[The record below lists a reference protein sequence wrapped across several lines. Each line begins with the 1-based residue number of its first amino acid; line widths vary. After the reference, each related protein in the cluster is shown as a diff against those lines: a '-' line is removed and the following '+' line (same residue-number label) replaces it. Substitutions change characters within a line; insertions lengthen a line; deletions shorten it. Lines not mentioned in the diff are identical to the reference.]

1 MKRTL
6 FMLILFLA
14 ALLLTPLHLQGQTA
28 TETAVAL
35 PDPTPQPPA
44 SVTEPVIHVSE
55 REAGFDLW
63 TMDPAQIGG
72 TTAVTPYTHAYSQAA
87 LGAAAVTDL
96 GDWDN
101 TAALACIFALGTQY
115 NYSFVLSLL
124 VKPPPLDLPHAKLAF
139 LTNLGLKHCAPYLNP
154 PATRTVQN
162 PPNCQAAFA
171 QTAMGGRYS
180 NLFGFPSPFSELTPW
195 TDWGELGTPELL
207 HWSTDVAVSA
217 RHGGQFTG
225 SQITFPTGINQ
236 VVWRGDTLIHPLDY
250 IFIYIPGLGQDRK
263 MLEQAL
269 KAANF
274 VGNRGLRFL
283 IDASPNPMGI
293 YNEEL
298 QTVLVTDFVA
308 PTIGTSMTNVTIEAT
323 EPGGVSRRAYLP
335 VLERTITTSDNCDP
349 NPRLSWSGAPEF
361 ARVNESYTITWEV
374 RDRGPHGLHG
384 GYNST
389 SLQQTV
395 TVVDTLPPT
404 ILTPPP
410 IVTETTTIP
419 APIHLGHP
427 AVFDLADLNPAVSH
441 NGCSRPGVV
450 CTGDEI
456 RFPAGV
462 TAVTWTATDNAN
474 NSATA
479 VQVVNVKAPG
489 TNNSPL
495 AHNQTGG
502 NAPQAIAYEP
512 ITLTLTAQDP
522 DQDPLWFRLETQPD
536 NGFFHAPLYPY
547 FIQDYRLANFQEISF
562 TEYCQNPD
570 HRQQYVPTNWPVN
583 ATFMAVNDEGV
594 VYVHDQGMIYCLNSG
609 DVSQNYRLA
618 VFRPDGTWDQVI
630 SSWEVR
636 GIHLDWRLGSLFT
649 ARHDTGG
656 SASWVHHYDMDL
668 NLITQYR
675 MNYAS
680 PQFRLPKQALIDE
693 QGIMYVTSGF
703 IFSGAAEL
711 YLYDTTGPADPT
723 QLADYTIP
731 GVVFTNL
738 ALDSEG
744 NLYAS
749 AGKQSGNDGI
759 NRVYK
764 WGPATLDAQGN
775 FTPGDLIGWLG
786 KCDFG
791 PGCDIA
797 HQRSFG
803 FSCTD
808 ATCGINS
815 GGQNYGSGPGQFHSP
830 RGIALDGNDILYV
843 TDFYNERVQR
853 FTPDGHFAGQA
864 ISECDG
870 SCFVLGDFGRPK
882 QVTVNSTHF
891 YVLDDNTDLLH
902 VFETTPLTPLSPTS
916 ARVVYQS
923 DNNFVGTDS
932 FTFGVTD
939 GLASSP
945 PATVQIAVSRNFRP
959 PQADR
964 GLTFATDEDVP
975 VAITLS
981 GYDPDEPLDT
991 LTFHIDTPPAHG
1003 AISGSGANRIYTPDL
1018 DYNGVDTFAFV
1029 ADDGLIWSTPETVTV
1044 TLAPVHDA
1052 PRFTEENQ
1060 NFAYRLGGGFDL
1072 TRLASLDNMQ
1082 IGRGFKT
1089 MFKVDFYD
1097 PDIPDQHMVT
1107 VNWGDGSPVEPE
1119 GRILE
1124 DGAVTGP
1131 LLNQGVGGFG
1141 SVTAEHVFTQNGSYT
1156 VQICVTDQ
1164 VVVDGEG
1171 NKQPTAVSQT
1181 SCKPIPVTVATMVDL
1196 LLDVE
1201 ASSSPVAIGQPLAY
1215 TLALQNNPPEVG
1227 GGLTATNLVVSA
1239 TLDARLNYVSASSAA
1254 GACTQAA
1261 GVVTCQMNA
1270 LPVGQ
1275 TAVIEI
1281 NVTPSTQLAAG
1292 DRLETEASFQ
1302 LAQANQAE
1310 TQGGFELTTVVAPAD
1325 FIVTT
1330 VADAPD
1336 ADPKD
1341 GQCRTA
1347 DNRCS
1352 LRAAI
1357 EQANATPG
1365 HQTIALDYQTYLL
1378 DAPLVISGDV
1388 TLIGLGQGETILAG
1402 QGNGRI
1408 LTVNSGVNVT
1418 LNNLT
1423 LTRGA
1428 EPDGFGGGVLNSGAL
1443 TLNGVTVS
1451 HNDAKTGGGIWNQ
1464 GDLIVSHSAVVGNRA
1479 SGYGGGI
1486 GSIGTA
1492 VLSNV
1497 TLSGNR
1503 AANGGGLATG
1513 STASLTNVTISSNQA
1528 TTSGGG
1534 LHGHLTNVVVQN
1546 SIIAQNSAVQSGPD
1560 CVVGFTSQGYNLI
1573 GNGTGCPISGSSQGN
1588 IIGQNPRL
1596 LPLLSDNGA
1605 PPTVALRGGSPA
1617 IDAGTCQT
1625 ATDQRGVARPVDG
1638 NLDGQARCDIGAY
1651 EFEPL
1656 VLYLPVVR
1664 R

>member
-1 MKRTL
+1 MKRIGFLLSLLTL
-6 FMLILFLA
+6 T
-14 ALLLTPLHLQGQTA
+14 LLLLPSQMSGQEGTAAPLNEPAEVTTA
-28 TETAVAL
+28 
-35 PDPTPQPPA
+35 DPTPQPPTIGA
-44 SVTEPVIHVSE
+44 DPVIHVSE

-63 TMDPAQIGG
+63 RMEPAQSGAVATNTPLG
-72 TTAVTPYTHAYSQAA
+72 PTAVN
-87 LGAAAVTDL
+87 DL
-96 GDWDN
+96 GDWSN
-101 TAALACIFALGTQY
+101 TAALLCILPQGAAY
-115 NYSFVLSLL
+115 NYSFPFTFL
-124 VKPPPLDLPHAKLAF
+124 PPPFDFPPSAATY

-154 PATRTVQN
+154 PPTRTVTN
-162 PPNCQAAFA
+162 VSNCQATFA
-171 QTAMGGRYS
+171 QSAMGGKYS

-195 TDWGELGTPELL
+195 TDWGQLGTPELL
-207 HWSTDVAVSA
+207 HWSTSVDVSA
-217 RHGGQFTG
+217 RHGGQFNG
-225 SQITFPTGINQ
+225 SQITFPTGVNP
-236 VVWRGDTLIHPLDY
+236 VVWRGETLIHFMDY
-250 IFIYIPGLGQDRK
+250 VFIYIPGLGQDRQR
-263 MLEQAL
+263 LRTAL
-269 KAANF
+269 SVTKFLGDQTIRFLVAAN
-274 VGNRGLRFL
+274 
-283 IDASPNPMGI
+283 PNPHGI
-293 YNEEL
+293 YNEEV
-298 QTVLVTDFVA
+298 QYVVVTDFVA
-308 PTIGTSMTNVTIEAT
+308 PTIGTSMANVTIEAI
-323 EPGGVSRRAYLP
+323 EPGGVSRLTYLP
-335 VLERTITTSDNCDP
+335 VLEQTITTSDNCDP
-349 NPRLSWSGAPEF
+349 YPRLRWSDAPEF

-374 RDRGPHGLHG
+374 RDSGPHGLSG
-384 GYNST
+384 GYNAAT
-389 SLQQTV
+389 LQQTV
-395 TVVDTLPPT
+395 TVVDTLAPT
-404 ILTPPP
+404 ILAPPP
-410 IVTETTTIP
+410 IVTETATIP
-419 APIHLGHP
+419 APINLGHP
-427 AVFDLADLNPAVSH
+427 AVFDLADLNPTVSH

-450 CTGDEI
+450 CSGDEI

-462 TAVTWTATDNAN
+462 TAVTWTATDSAN

-479 VQVVNVKAPG
+479 VQTINVKALG
-489 TNNSPL
+489 ANNSPL

-502 NAPQAIAYEP
+502 SAPQAIAYEP

-522 DQDPLWFRLETQPD
+522 DQDPLWFRLETKPD

-547 FIQDYRLANFQEISF
+547 FIQDYRLANFQEITF

-609 DVSQNYRLA
+609 DVSQSYRLA
-618 VFRPDGTWDQVI
+618 VFRPDGTWEQVI
-630 SSWEVR
+630 SSSEVR

-649 ARHDTGG
+649 ARHDSGG
-656 SASWVHHYDMDL
+656 DVSWVHHYDMDL
-668 NLITQYR
+668 NLIAQYR
-675 MNYAS
+675 MDDAT

-693 QGIMYVTSGF
+693 QGIIYVTSGF
-703 IFSGAAEL
+703 IFSGAAQL
-711 YLYDTTGPADPT
+711 YLYDTTGPDDPT
-723 QLADYTIP
+723 LLADYTIP

-738 ALDSEG
+738 ALDSAG

-749 AGKQSGNDGI
+749 AGKQSGNSGI

-775 FTPGDLIGWLG
+775 FTPGELIGWLG

-808 ATCGINS
+808 ATCGING

-843 TDFYNERVQR
+843 TDYYNQRVQR
-853 FTPDGHFAGQA
+853 FTPEGHFAGQA

-870 SCFVLGDFGRPK
+870 SCFVLGDFGQPK

-939 GLASSP
+939 GLASSA

-964 GLTFATDEDVP
+964 ELTFATNEDGP

-991 LTFHIDTPPAHG
+991 LTFQIDTPPTYG

-1018 DYNGVDTFAFV
+1018 DYNGVDTFTFV
-1029 ADDGLIWSTPETVTV
+1029 AYDGLIWSTPETVMV
-1044 TLAPVHDA
+1044 TLTPVHDA
-1052 PRFTEENQ
+1052 PRFPVDNQ

-1107 VNWGDGSPVEPE
+1107 VNWGDGSPIEPE

-1124 DGAVTGP
+1124 DGTVTGP
-1131 LLNQGVGGFG
+1131 LLNQGVGGYG

-1164 VVVDGEG
+1164 VTVDGEG

-1181 SCKPIPVTVATMVDL
+1181 TCHPIPVTVATMTDL

-1201 ASSSPVAIGQPLAY
+1201 ASSSPAAIGQPLAY
-1215 TLALQNNPPEVG
+1215 MLSLHNNPPEVG
-1227 GGLTATNLVVSA
+1227 AGLTATNLVVSA
-1239 TLDARLNYVSASSAA
+1239 TLDARLNYVSASSSAGNCTRAA
-1254 GACTQAA
+1254 QI
-1261 GVVTCQMNA
+1261 VTCQMNA
-1270 LPVGQ
+1270 LPVGA
-1275 TAVIEI
+1275 TAVIQI
-1281 NVTPSTQLAAG
+1281 NTTLRASLQPG
-1292 DRLETEASFQ
+1292 DRLETEAAFR
-1302 LAQANQAE
+1302 LDQANQAE
-1310 TQGGFELTTVVAPAD
+1310 TQGSFALTTVVAPAA

-1330 VADAPD
+1330 IADAPD
-1336 ADPKD
+1336 ANPGD

-1347 DNRCS
+1347 DNVCS

-1365 HQTIALDYQTYLL
+1365 QQTIALDYQTYLL
-1378 DAPLVISGDV
+1378 DAPLVITSDV
-1388 TLIGLGQGETILAG
+1388 TLVGLGQGETILAG
-1402 QGNGRI
+1402 QGNGRV
-1408 LTVNSGVNVT
+1408 LTINSGANVT
-1418 LNNLT
+1418 LNQLT
-1423 LTRGA
+1423 ITRGS
-1428 EPDGFGGGVLNSGAL
+1428 EPDGFGGGLLNNGAL
-1443 TLNGVTVS
+1443 TLDGVTVS
-1451 HNDAKTGGGIWNQ
+1451 HNEAATGGGIWNP
-1464 GDLIVSHSAVVGNRA
+1464 GNLTISNSAIVGNRA

-1486 GSIGTA
+1486 GSNGTA

-1528 TTSGGG
+1528 TISGGG
-1534 LHGHLTNVVVQN
+1534 LHGHLTNVTVQN
-1546 SIIAQNSAVQSGPD
+1546 SIIAQNSAVDSGSD
-1560 CVVGFTSQGYNLI
+1560 CVIGFTSQGYNLI
-1573 GNGTGCPISGSSQGN
+1573 GSVADCTIGGSGQGN

-1596 LPLLSDNGA
+1596 LPLLSANGA
-1605 PPTVALRGGSPA
+1605 PPTAALRGGSPA
-1617 IDAGTCQT
+1617 IDAGACQT
-1625 ATDQRGVARPVDG
+1625 ATDQRGVIRPVDG
-1638 NLDGQARCDIGAY
+1638 DLDGQARCDMGAY

-1656 VLYLPVVR
+1656 QLYLPVLVR
-1664 R
+1664 